1 MENNVPRTLAAT
13 QRRRPAPRPVARSS
27 IRPSIRSLA
36 LRRELARGEVERL
49 VRAAFAMIERSGG
62 LDPKVSDILAEAGL
76 SNQAFYRHF
85 RSKHELLV
93 AVLDEGIRGLAEY
106 LAARMAT
113 AGGPVPAI
121 REWVRGMAAQAQD
134 PAGAKA
140 SRPFALARG
149 RLAEAFPAEVALSRA
164 QLTAPLR
171 DALADA
177 REAGQLADA
186 DPEQD
191 AEALYHL
198 MMGWIE
204 ARLVEG
210 RIPERRR
217 GRSARGLR
225 ACRGCCEARVR
236 RDKPAESTGYQDVER
251 RRGERGER
259 NGTRSD
265 VDGDRRPGGPARGD
279 DPRPGGDARGSR
291 GDVARDLRRHD
302 ARRQYRRDGRDRES
316 RDHVAADRAA
326 GVGRA

>member
-1 MENNVPRTLAAT
+1 MENNVPST
-13 QRRRPAPRPVARSS
+13 RRPTEPAPARGPVVDQT
-27 IRPSIRSLA
+27 IDRSLA

-106 LAARMAT
+106 LTARMAT
-113 AGGPVPAI
+113 ASGPVAAI
-121 REWVRGMAAQAQD
+121 REWVRGMAAQTRD

-177 REAGQLADA
+177 VATGQLADA

-198 MMGWIE
+198 MMGWLE
-204 ARLVEG
+204 ARLVEA
-210 RIPERRR
+210 RIPE
-217 GRSARGLR
+217 
-225 ACRGCCEARVR
+225 
-236 RDKPAESTGYQDVER
+236 PAEVDRLEAFVLSGLL
-251 RRGERGER
+251 RGA
-259 NGTRSD
+259 S
-265 VDGDRRPGGPARGD
+265 A
-279 DPRPGGDARGSR
+279 PR
-291 GDVARDLRRHD
+291 
-302 ARRQYRRDGRDRES
+302 
-316 RDHVAADRAA
+316 
-326 GVGRA
+326 